1 MRKPNL
7 SNSPQK
13 MNEINGGI
21 PKVSTIAM
29 EFSNSARISFAG
41 TLDAA
46 AYSPFPRSNTHLV
59 YTTEHLRP
67 RAVEVTHFFSWM
79 TAENSDYALPIA

>member
-1 MRKPNL
+1 
-7 SNSPQK
+7 

-21 PKVSTIAM
+21 PKVATTVG

-46 AYSPFPRSNTHLV
+46 AYSRSKTHLV
-59 YTTEHLRP
+59 YTAEHLRP
-67 RAVEVTHFFSWM
+67 RAVELTHYFGWETPERSG
-79 TAENSDYALPIA
+79 YALPIA